1 MLKDLEKEL
10 QKAEELDYQSAENYP
25 WEYTQNSEEIFVADL
40 KMLTTKPQFQK
51 VEETLPAEPLDLAE
65 QLADDLSEN
74 NIPLPSQVGLE
85 QNDSQESDEEIVS
98 EEIEEDLEPDILVEN
113 TSHLELDRALTK
125 LEQNDFSWL
134 FASLV
139 LFFILAGGEW
149 LLYFLKNYFFWS
161 DQNILLFIWLW
172 RLCLLIVWLYFAMV
186 KKNYLREKIIASAL
200 LSFAAGVLA
209 LGIWKILAIKS
220 VWTWLNLIVEPIWAL
235 LMVALVASL
244 FVKIYKNN

>member
-40 KMLTTKPQFQK
+40 KMLTPKPQFQK
-51 VEETLPAEPLDLAE
+51 VEESLALESLDLAE

-74 NIPLPSQVGLE
+74 NIPLASQSELE
-85 QNDSQESDEEIVS
+85 QNDSQESAEEIVS
-98 EEIEEDLEPDILVEN
+98 EEIEEDLEPDILAEN
-113 TSHLELDRALTK
+113 TNHLELNHALAK

-134 FASLV
+134 FASSV
-139 LFFILAGGEW
+139 LFLILAGGEW
-149 LLYFLKNYFFWS
+149 LLYFFKNYFFWS

-235 LMVALVASL
+235 LLVALVASL